1 MYFINHFHV
10 LYYISQVF
18 ERQVISMAR
27 ADLAS
32 YRIRKIDLE
41 NNIERNGQVK
51 INNTFSF
58 SVKFLANPSTGEQV
72 NAVATLTEIVKSDT
86 DFSFTLT
93 IEGMFKLADTFT
105 EEDKREVHE
114 ICYDMLF
121 PYAGQLVS
129 NLVGSCGMPGL
140 VLKKIPIKKESI
152 RFGTPDT
159 VS

>member
-1 MYFINHFHV
+1 M

-18 ERQVISMAR
+18 ERQVFFMAR
-27 ADLAS
+27 AYLAS

-41 NNIERNGQVK
+41 NNIERNGQIK

-72 NAVATLTEIVKSDT
+72 NAVATLTEIVKSDA
-86 DFSFTLT
+86 DFNLTLT
-93 IEGMFKLADTFT
+93 IEGSFKLADTCT
-105 EEDKREVHE
+105 EEDKRDVHE

-129 NLVGSCGMPGL
+129 NLIGNCGMPGL
-140 VLKKIPIKKESI
+140 VLKKMPIKKDSI